1 MSFHK
6 NLITLSIFAV
16 VAPAVFADEANL
28 SNAQQLETIQLK
40 AHPLVQTAADFAVA
54 DQVVEQ
60 KVLAERPTTI
70 GDALADELGVYSNQY
85 GTGSSRPVIRGQDG
99 PRVKVLQHAS
109 ETADVSTLSPD
120 HTVTVDP
127 ILAKQVE
134 VIRGPST
141 LLYGAGTVG
150 GLVNVTDQ
158 KIPTQMP
165 NNGLEGQVGLRYNTG
180 SDEKL
185 VSAGV
190 TAALSDQFA
199 LRIEGSK
206 RKANDYITPNYWV
219 EHHNDEAGHEDHNH
233 GHDDAHEGDEE
244 HETHFD
250 KARRVDDTFAEG
262 QTVNIGGSWIH
273 ERGFVGVSYSN
284 RQDKYGLPGHS
295 HEYHDCHP
303 HGNKLDCGSHDPA
316 PQSDP
321 NAVEEHAHGG
331 PWVDLESHRYDLRTE
346 LDQPFAGFDK
356 LRAHASF
363 TDYEHDELEENKV
376 ISNFKSKG
384 YDARLELV
392 HKPLAG
398 WEGVFGTQYSQQ
410 QLDIAA
416 AAHDHAEDEHDGH
429 DHAVLMPNTK
439 TEKYSLFGLEHKQF
453 GDVHVELGARVEHQK
468 IDVDADL
475 KDYSDTGVSASA
487 ASNWQFAPNYK
498 LSLTGSHQQRLPL
511 AQELYAQGKHYATKT
526 IEHGNV
532 NLSPEKSNNLELGLH
547 YEADKL
553 DYSLHVYH
561 NWFDNYI
568 YGQAQG
574 ARNEEGFLELEYTQ
588 DKAKFY
594 GTEAKLGYQ
603 ISPDYKLSVFG
614 DYVRGEIDNQNAP
627 RVPAG
632 RLGTKVD
639 ANFADGWSGM
649 AEYYRVFKQDKVA
662 AYEQETAGYNMVNVG
677 VAYAGNYA
685 NKQDYRVYFKANNLL
700 DDEVYSHAS
709 FLSNI
714 PQLGRNFT
722 VGVEFGF

>member
-6 NLITLSIFAV
+6 NLITLSIFSV
-16 VAPAVFADEANL
+16 LTPAAFANTE
-28 SNAQQLETIQLK
+28 SSSTQLETIQLQ

-54 DQVVEQ
+54 DHVIDQ
-60 KVLAERPTTI
+60 KTLAERSTTI
-70 GDALADELGVYSNQY
+70 GDAMSDELGVYSNQY
-85 GTGSSRPVIRGQDG
+85 GSGSSRPVIRGQDG

-109 ETADVSTLSPD
+109 ETADVSMLSPD
-120 HTVTVDP
+120 HAITVDP

-134 VIRGPST
+134 IIRGPST
-141 LLYGAGTVG
+141 LLYDAGTVG

-185 VSAGV
+185 ASAGV
-190 TAALSDQFA
+190 TAAIGDQFA
-199 LRIEGSK
+199 LRVEGSK

-219 EHHNDEAGHEDHNH
+219 EHHNDEAGHEDHD
-233 GHDDAHEGDEE
+233 HDHDNEG
-244 HETHFD
+244 THLD
-250 KARRVDDTFAEG
+250 KARRVDNTFAEA

-273 ERGFVGVSYSN
+273 DRGFVGVSYSN
-284 RQDKYGLPGHS
+284 RQDKYGLPGH
-295 HEYHDCHP
+295 
-303 HGNKLDCGSHDPA
+303 GSHGDE
-316 PQSDP
+316 DGDHTH
-321 NAVEEHAHGG
+321 EHTAG

-346 LDQPFAGFDK
+346 LDQPFVGFDK

-363 TDYEHDELEENKV
+363 TDYEHDEIEGHEV
-376 ISNFKSKG
+376 VSNFKNKG

-392 HKPLAG
+392 HKPVAG

-410 QLDIAA
+410 KIDLTGQVEQ
-416 AAHDHAEDEHDGH
+416 HGNHSHET
-429 DHAVLMPNTK
+429 VPMPDTK
-439 TEKYSLFGLEHKQF
+439 TQKYSLFGLEHKQF

-468 IDVDADL
+468 IDVDAEL

-487 ASNWQFAPNYK
+487 AANWQFAPNYK

-511 AQELYAQGKHYATKT
+511 AQELYANGIHFATNT
-526 IEHGNV
+526 YERGNA
-532 NLSPEKSNNLELGLH
+532 NLDVEKSNNLELGLH

-568 YGQAQG
+568 YGATTDHIETFRLIDYQ
-574 ARNEEGFLELEYTQ
+574 Q

-662 AYEQETAGYNMVNVG
+662 YLEQETAGYNMVNVG

-714 PQLGRNFT
+714 PQVGRNFT